1 MSTTA
6 EAAQKPALDIRYAQV
21 GLLQMKLRTIDPGA
35 ILDELTGKLASA
47 PQFFQQTA
55 ICLDLRE
62 LETEPGVAQMREVVE
77 AVRRGGMRVI
87 GLTEG
92 PASASLAQAME
103 LPVIAG
109 FRSQGAATPRPAA
122 PSPPAAAPP
131 AAAASAPAP
140 SPAPVAAAAPAPP
153 ALIHTQPVRSGQR
166 LYARERDLVITA
178 SVGAGAEVMADG
190 CVHIYGA
197 LRGRA
202 MAGVR
207 GDTGARVFV
216 HEFRPE
222 LIAVAG
228 VFRIFEQMPA
238 ELAGHP
244 VQALLVGE
252 ELRLARL
259 DG

>member
-1 MSTTA
+1 MSITA

-21 GLLQMKLRTIDPGA
+21 GLLQIKLRTIDPGA
-35 ILDELTGKLASA
+35 ILDELTGRLATA

-62 LETEPGVAQMREVVE
+62 LATEPDASGLRGVID
-77 AVRRGGMRVI
+77 AVRRGGMVVV

-92 PASASLAQAME
+92 PASAGLARTVD

-109 FRSQGAATPRPAA
+109 FKASAAPRPAPA
-122 PSPPAAAPP
+122 PAPAPAAVPAAPP
-131 AAAASAPAP
+131 PPQAL
-140 SPAPVAAAAPAPP
+140 P

-166 LYARERDLVITA
+166 IYARDRDLIITA
-178 SVGAGAEVMADG
+178 TVGAGAEVMADG
-190 CVHIYGA
+190 CVHVYGS

-207 GDTGARVFV
+207 GDSNARVFV
-216 HEFRPE
+216 RDFRPE

-238 ELAGHP
+238 ELAGQP

>member
-6 EAAQKPALDIRYAQV
+6 EAALKAALEIRYTQV
-21 GLLQMKLRTIDPGA
+21 GLLQMKLRTTDPGT
-35 ILDELTGKLASA
+35 ILDELTGKLATA

-62 LETEPGVAQMREVVE
+62 LNAEPGKAELLAVID

-87 GLTEG
+87 GLAEG
-92 PASASLAQAME
+92 PASVTLGDAVG

-109 FRSQGAATPRPAA
+109 FRSQAAPQRPAAAPAAAAPAA
-122 PSPPAAAPP
+122 PSP
-131 AAAASAPAP
+131 
-140 SPAPVAAAAPAPP
+140 AAAPAPPAQSLP

-166 LYARERDLVITA
+166 LYARDRDLIITA
-178 SVGAGAEVMADG
+178 TVGAGAEVMADG

-207 GDTGARVFV
+207 GDTGARLFV
-216 HEFRPE
+216 REFRAE
-222 LIAVAG
+222 LVAVAG

-238 ELAGHP
+238 ELAGQP
-244 VQALLVGE
+244 VQALLADD
-252 ELRLARL
+252 ELRLVRL
-259 DG
+259 D

>member
-6 EAAQKPALDIRYAQV
+6 EAAQKAALDIRYVQV
-21 GLLQMKLRTIDPGA
+21 GLLQVKLRTTDPGT
-35 ILDELTGKLASA
+35 IVDELTGKLATA
-47 PQFFQQTA
+47 PRFFQQTA

-62 LETEPGVAQMREVVE
+62 LETEPDSVALRGAIE
-77 AVRRGGMRVI
+77 AVQRGGMRVI

-92 PASASLAQAME
+92 ATSTALAPSIG

-109 FRSQGAATPRPAA
+109 FRPQGGTAPRAVAAV
-122 PSPPAAAPP
+122 
-131 AAAASAPAP
+131 APAP
-140 SPAPVAAAAPAPP
+140 TPAPAPPPAPQGLP

-166 LYARERDLVITA
+166 LYARERDLIITA
-178 SVGAGAEVMADG
+178 SVGPGAEVMADG

-207 GDTGARVFV
+207 GDAGARVFV
-216 HEFRPE
+216 REFRAE
-222 LIAVAG
+222 LVAVAG
-228 VFRIFEQMPA
+228 VFRIFEQLPA

-244 VQALLVGE
+244 VQVLLDGD

>member
-6 EAAQKPALDIRYAQV
+6 ETAQKAALEIRYAQV
-21 GLLQMKLRTIDPGA
+21 GLLQLKLRSIDPGA
-35 ILDELTGKLASA
+35 ILDELTGKLAAA

-62 LETEPGVAQMREVVE
+62 LETEPVVAELREVIE
-77 AVRRGGMRVI
+77 AVQRGGMRVV

-92 PASASLAQAME
+92 AASVTLAGSIG

-109 FRSQGAATPRPAA
+109 FRPQGTPRPRT
-122 PSPPAAAPP
+122 PAV
-131 AAAASAPAP
+131 AP
-140 SPAPVAAAAPAPP
+140 SPAPPPAAPAAALP

-166 LYARERDLVITA
+166 LYARERDLIITA
-178 SVGAGAEVMADG
+178 TVGAGAEVMADG
-190 CVHIYGA
+190 CVHIYGS

-216 HEFRPE
+216 REFRAE

-228 VFRIFEQMPA
+228 VFRIFEQLPA

-244 VQALLVGE
+244 VQALLAGE

>member
-6 EAAQKPALDIRYAQV
+6 ETAQKAALEIRYAQV
-21 GLLQMKLRTIDPGA
+21 GLLQLKLRTIDPGA
-35 ILDELTGKLASA
+35 ILDELTGKLATA

-62 LETEPGVAQMREVVE
+62 LETEPAIAELREVIE
-77 AVRRGGMRVI
+77 AVRRGGMRVV

-92 PASASLAQAME
+92 AASATLTESIG

-109 FRSQGAATPRPAA
+109 FRPQGTPRPRT
-122 PSPPAAAPP
+122 PAV
-131 AAAASAPAP
+131 AP
-140 SPAPVAAAAPAPP
+140 SPAPSPPPAAPAAALP
-153 ALIHTQPVRSGQR
+153 ALIHTQHVRSGQR
-166 LYARERDLVITA
+166 LYARERDLIITA
-178 SVGAGAEVMADG
+178 TVGAGAEVMADG
-190 CVHIYGA
+190 CVHIYGS

-216 HEFRPE
+216 REFRAE

-228 VFRIFEQMPA
+228 VFRIFEQLPA

-244 VQALLVGE
+244 VQALLAGE

>member
-6 EAAQKPALDIRYAQV
+6 EAAQKAALDIRYVQV
-21 GLLQMKLRTIDPGA
+21 GLLQVKLRTTDPGT
-35 ILDELTGKLASA
+35 IVDELTGKLATA
-47 PQFFQQTA
+47 PRFFQQTA

-62 LETEPGVAQMREVVE
+62 LETEPDSVALRGAIE
-77 AVRRGGMRVI
+77 AVQRGGMRVI

-92 PASASLAQAME
+92 AASTTLAASIG

-109 FRSQGAATPRPAA
+109 FRPQGGAAPRAVAAVAAVASTP
-122 PSPPAAAPP
+122 
-131 AAAASAPAP
+131 APAP
-140 SPAPVAAAAPAPP
+140 VPAPAPQGLP

-166 LYARERDLVITA
+166 LYARERDLIITA
-178 SVGAGAEVMADG
+178 SVGPGAEVMADG

-207 GDTGARVFV
+207 GDAGARVFV
-216 HEFRPE
+216 REFRAE
-222 LIAVAG
+222 LVAVAG
-228 VFRIFEQMPA
+228 VFRIFEQLPA

-244 VQALLVGE
+244 VQVLLDGD

>member
-1 MSTTA
+1 MSTSA
-6 EAAQKPALDIRYAQV
+6 EAAQKAALEIRYTQV
-21 GLLQMKLRTIDPGA
+21 GLLQMKLRTTSPGN
-35 ILDELTGKLASA
+35 ILDELTGKLATA
-47 PQFFQQTA
+47 PQFFKQTA

-62 LETEPGVAQMREVVE
+62 LEAEPSLAEMREVVE

-92 PASASLAQAME
+92 EFSTALAQSMG

-109 FRSQGAATPRPAA
+109 FRPQGAPRA
-122 PSPPAAAPP
+122 PAAAPP
-131 AAAASAPAP
+131 SPAQPPPPAPAP
-140 SPAPVAAAAPAPP
+140 QSLP

-166 LYARERDLVITA
+166 LYARDRDLIITA
-178 SVGAGAEVMADG
+178 TVGAGAEVMADG

-216 HEFRPE
+216 QEFAAE

-228 VFRIFEQMPA
+228 VFRIFEQLPR

-244 VQALLVGE
+244 VQALLAGE
-252 ELRLARL
+252 ELRLVRL
-259 DG
+259 DV